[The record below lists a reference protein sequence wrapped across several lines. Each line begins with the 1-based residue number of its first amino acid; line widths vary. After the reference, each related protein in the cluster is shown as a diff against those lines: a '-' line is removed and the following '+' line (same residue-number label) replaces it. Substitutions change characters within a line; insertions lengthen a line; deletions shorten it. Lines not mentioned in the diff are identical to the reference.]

1 MSLKTASDI
10 SDLYIELCSR
20 ESESKNYGFYK
31 YSDIKNLDIIDILN
45 AFKILIAHKIFKSN
59 ALDEVK
65 RYTVLAEGLLYMFP
79 IRFGPEEIAEKINLL
94 DKSDNESITEF
105 IKLKNSIPQN
115 NEWNNSE
122 TLSSFLR
129 YLLTLDKKDEN
140 FWEKVYEHIGIS
152 WDKKDIDDE
161 INFIINHK
169 KKFFEYNSLV
179 KETKEIEISENKK
192 NQNAFIYKKYKYLIN
207 RVLTCIFLGFSLF
220 FPAIRILTFSIIAI
234 TSTLKIYFS
243 VTKPIIN
250 RFLFLLFILE
260 FFLYTATIFLPSL
273 TLYAVG
279 YTTISML
286 IEYARGL
293 KKNTVEHS

>member
-31 YSDIKNLDIIDILN
+31 YSDIQNLDIIDILN

-59 ALDEVK
+59 SLYEVK
-65 RYTVLAEGLLYMFP
+65 RYTVLAESLLYMFP
-79 IRFGPEEIAEKINLL
+79 MRFGPDEIAEKINLL

-122 TLSSFLR
+122 TLSSFFK
-129 YLLTLDKKDEN
+129 YLLALDKNDEN

-169 KKFFEYNSLV
+169 NISFECNSLV

-192 NQNAFIYKKYKYLIN
+192 NQNTSIYKKHKNLIY
-207 RVLTCIFLGFSLF
+207 RVLTHIFLGLSIF
-220 FPAIRILTFSIIAI
+220 FPVMRVLTFSIIAI
-234 TSTLKIYFS
+234 ISTLKIYFS
-243 VTKPIIN
+243 ITEPIRN
-250 RFLFLLFILE
+250 RFFFLLFVFE
-260 FFLYTATIFLPSL
+260 FFLYTATIFLQSL

-279 YTTISML
+279 YTTINML
-286 IEYARGL
+286 IEYTRGL
-293 KKNTVEHS
+293 KKNPVDHS